1 MSAPATAP
9 ALALVPPDAPSQ
21 LTARPGERED
31 RLRRVRAGGATA
43 CVIGGLLPVASAAA
57 SPWLHGW
64 EFLGMA
70 ISFMLLLP
78 AGGLAMLICAVT
90 TRERDD
96 ARAMLLAAAV
106 FVGGIA
112 LLEPAARAGTEAY
125 VSSHATELDAL
136 AARVRAAIPPD
147 APEGSRGAMY
157 QLEDGALQRGLRAH
171 RIIGPRPVDGGL
183 VFYTDGLFEPKLFYA
198 DGVASANPFDCRNLR
213 AIGGRW
219 YQAECPRVRGSY
231 SD

>member
-1 MSAPATAP
+1 MSAPAAAP
-9 ALALVPPDAPSQ
+9 ALAIVPPDAPQQ

-31 RLRRVRAGGATA
+31 HLRRVRTGGATA

-64 EFLGMA
+64 EFLGLA
-70 ISFMLLLP
+70 ISFMILFP
-78 AGGLAMLICAVT
+78 AGALAMFVCAVT

-96 ARAMLLAAAV
+96 VKAMLLAAAV
-106 FVGGIA
+106 FAGGIA

-136 AARVRAAIPPD
+136 AARVRAFTPPD
-147 APEGSRGAMY
+147 VPMNP
-157 QLEDGALQRGLRAH
+157 LLDDGVLLRDLLAH
-171 RIIGPRPVDGGL
+171 RLTSPRPVDGGL
-183 VFYTDGLFEPKLFYA
+183 VFHTDGVFEPSLFYA
-198 DGVASANPFDCRNLR
+198 DGVAGAIPFDCRNLR

-219 YQAECPRVRGSY
+219 YMADCPRSRNVY